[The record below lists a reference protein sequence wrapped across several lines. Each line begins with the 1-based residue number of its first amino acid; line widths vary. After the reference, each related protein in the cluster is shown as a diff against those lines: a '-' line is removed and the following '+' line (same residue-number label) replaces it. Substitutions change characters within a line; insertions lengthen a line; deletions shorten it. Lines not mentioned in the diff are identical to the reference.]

1 MKANRECVMRVPR
14 FSIAIPASM
23 ISDVP
28 GLQLKTYKIGQV
40 ARALAI
46 YCVDEIIVYPDQD
59 YGKQR
64 EDMEFIS
71 QVLRYMETP
80 QYLRKKLFP
89 LSPLLKY
96 VGTLPPLNTP
106 HHPTHRRIA
115 ELQDE
120 EIREGVVVSHD
131 NDGSLVDIGMERPL
145 RSSERLAKVRRT
157 FRVRK
162 YGDKELRL
170 ELVDSSEISEY
181 WGYKVV
187 ESSQPLGQFIR
198 KGTHDLHILTSRL
211 GLQIGDLITEIEDRL
226 KKSRKILIAFGSPK
240 EGLKEILAREG
251 LDQSIADYFLNTVPG
266 QGTLSIRTEEAIH
279 ATLAITNLLIHNT
292 DVRFIRPTS

>member
-1 MKANRECVMRVPR
+1 MRVPR

-40 ARALAI
+40 ARALAV

-80 QYLRKKLFP
+80 QYLRKRLFP
-89 LSPLLKY
+89 ISPLLKY
-96 VGTLPPLNTP
+96 AGTLPPLNTP

-120 EIREGVVVSHD
+120 EIREGFVVSHD
-131 NDGSLVDIGMERPL
+131 KNGSLIDIGMERPL
-145 RSSERLAKVRRT
+145 RSSERLTKGRNT

-162 YGDKELRL
+162 DADKELRL

-198 KGTHDLHILTSRL
+198 KGTHDLYILTSRL
-211 GLQIGDLITEIEDRL
+211 GLQISDLITEIEDRL

-240 EGLKEILAREG
+240 EGLKEILGREG
-251 LDQSIADYFLNTVPG
+251 LDQSIADYFVNTVPG

-279 ATLAITNLLIHNT
+279 ATLAITNLLIHDT
-292 DVRFIRPTS
+292 DIRFIRPTS

>member
-1 MKANRECVMRVPR
+1 MRVPR

-46 YCVDEIIVYPDQD
+46 YCVGEIIVYPDQE
-59 YGKQR
+59 YGEQR
-64 EDMEFIS
+64 KDMEFIS
-71 QVLRYMETP
+71 RVLRYMETP
-80 QYLRKKLFP
+80 QYLRKELFP
-89 LSPLLKY
+89 LSPMLKY
-96 VGTLPPLNTP
+96 AGTLPPLNTP

-120 EIREGVVVSHD
+120 EIREGFVVSHD
-131 NDGSLVDIGMERPL
+131 SNGSLVDIGMERPL
-145 RSSERLAKVRRT
+145 RSSERLAKGRRT

-162 YGDKELRL
+162 YRDKEFRL
-170 ELVDSSEISEY
+170 ELVDSSEISQY

-187 ESSQPLGQFIR
+187 ESSLPLGQLLR
-198 KGTHDLHILTSRL
+198 KKTYDLQILTSRL
-211 GLQIGDLITEIEDRL
+211 GVQIPDLIPEIEDRL
-226 KKSRKILIAFGSPK
+226 KKSRKVLIAFGSPK
-240 EGLKEILAREG
+240 EGLKEILGREA
-251 LDQSIADYFLNTVPG
+251 LDQNIADYFLNTVPD

-279 ATLAITNLLIHNT
+279 ATLAIINLLTHNA
-292 DVRFIRPTS
+292 DIRFIRPTS